1 MRKRIGSKKIGKSGN
16 GNVFQ
21 NLMKI
26 VVNFFGKKII
36 KKNFYAADPEIL
48 SCTSQFFNKEG
59 EKGLKLVLQ
68 PNFLL

>member
-1 MRKRIGSKKIGKSGN
+1 MRKRKGSKKLGKSGN

-26 VVNFFGKKII
+26 VVNFFEEKYYKFF
-36 KKNFYAADPEIL
+36 FYAADPEIL

>member
-1 MRKRIGSKKIGKSGN
+1 MRQRIVSKEIGKSGN

-26 VVNFFGKKII
+26 VVNLFGKKSY
-36 KKNFYAADPEIL
+36 FFLCAADPKIL
-48 SCTSQFFNKEG
+48 SCIGQFFNKEG
-59 EKGLKLVLQ
+59 GTRLKLVLQ